1 MRGMTKVM
9 RKVIRE
15 VMREPFSAESV
26 ARSNTG
32 LWFEVMRAHFFQYA
46 RSFAKLCAELCA
58 ELCASSLGQKRTCA
72 AVQAVILRHVSSL
85 PGISH
90 VDSHAQFFWFPLISF
105 DFERCPSTSSDLDF
119 LRFVLI
125 PSISFDF
132 LWLTLISFDFSLI
145 SFDFLW
151 FRLVSFDFFRIHVI
165 SFDFLISLDFLR
177 FPFDF
182 FRFFLIAF
190 DFF

>member
-58 ELCASSLGQKRTCA
+58 SSLGQKRTCA
-72 AVQAVILRHVSSL
+72 AVQAVILRYVSSL
-85 PGISH
+85 SPMWT
-90 VDSHAQFFWFPLISF
+90 VMRVF
-105 DFERCPSTSSDLDF
+105 
-119 LRFVLI
+119 
-125 PSISFDF
+125 
-132 LWLTLISFDFSLI
+132 LI
-145 SFDFLW
+145 SFDFL
-151 FRLVSFDFFRIHVI
+151 
-165 SFDFLISLDFLR
+165 
-177 FPFDF
+177 
-182 FRFFLIAF
+182 
-190 DFF
+190 